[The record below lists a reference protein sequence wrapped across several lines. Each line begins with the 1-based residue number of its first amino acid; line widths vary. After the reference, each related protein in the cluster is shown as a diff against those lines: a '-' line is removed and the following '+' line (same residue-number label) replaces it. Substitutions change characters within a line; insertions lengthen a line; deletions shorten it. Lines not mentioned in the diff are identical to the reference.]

1 MARSPDPRLES
12 DDGSEGLVFNIQR
25 FSLQDG
31 PGIRTTV
38 FLKGCP
44 LRCAWCSNPESQAA
58 HPEIM
63 FRSQQCRADGACA
76 EVCEVGAIALI
87 DGAHHLDRERCTLCM
102 DCITAC
108 AAGALEITGQR
119 MRLEEVVEE
128 SCRDE
133 LFYKNSGGG
142 VTLSGG
148 EPLFQPEFSR
158 RFMEACKKRSIHTA
172 LDTSG
177 HASWENMKRVLEH
190 TDLVLFDLKHLSP
203 EKHLE
208 GTHVKNE
215 LILDN
220 LRRTSELAGARVW
233 IRIPLIP
240 GYNDSDAHL
249 GELARIAEE
258 MSAEKV
264 SLLGFHH
271 WGRSKYRALGREYPY
286 DENDA
291 LPQERLDAAK
301 RAIEAHGVEVTVD
314 H

>member
-1 MARSPDPRLES
+1 MARSPDPGLEP
-12 DDGSEGLVFNIQR
+12 DDGSEGVVFNIQR

-44 LRCAWCSNPESQAA
+44 LRCGWCSNPESQAS

-63 FRSQQCRADGACA
+63 FRSQQCRKSGACA
-76 EVCEVGAIALI
+76 EACEEGAITLI
-87 DGAHHLDRERCTLCM
+87 DGSPSLDRGRCTMCM
-102 DCITAC
+102 ECVEAC
-108 AAGALEITGQR
+108 PSGALEITGK
-119 MRLEEVVEE
+119 RLKLEDVVEE

-133 LFYKNSGGG
+133 PFYINSGGG

-158 RFMEACKKRSIHTA
+158 RFLEACKERSIHTA

-177 HASWENMKRVLEH
+177 HASWETLKRVLEH
-190 TDLVLFDLKHLSP
+190 TDLVLFDLKHLSA

-208 GTHVKNE
+208 GTQATND
-215 LILDN
+215 LILGN
-220 LRRTSELAGARVW
+220 LRKTFDYGEARVW
-233 IRIPLIP
+233 IRIPVIP
-240 GYNDSDAHL
+240 GYNDADPHL
-249 GELARIAEE
+249 EELALLAGE
-258 MSAEKV
+258 MPAEKV

-271 WGRSKYRALGREYPY
+271 WGRSKYRALGREYPH
-286 DENDA
+286 DETEV
-291 LPQERLDAAK
+291 LSKERLEAAK
-301 RAIEAHGVEVTVD
+301 TVMEAHGIEVTID

>member
-1 MARSPDPRLES
+1 MAGSLDPGLKP
-12 DDGSEGLVFNIQR
+12 DDGSEGVVFHIQR
-25 FSLQDG
+25 YSIQDG

-44 LRCAWCSNPESQAA
+44 LRCQWCSNPESQDL

-63 FRSQQCRADGACA
+63 FRSHQCRKSGACA
-76 EVCEVGAIALI
+76 EVCDVGAITLV
-87 DGAHHLDRERCTLCM
+87 DGMPRLDRGTCTMCL
-102 DCITAC
+102 DCVEAC
-108 AAGALEITGQR
+108 PSGALEVTGKR
-119 MRLEEVVEE
+119 MKLEYVVEE
-128 SCRDE
+128 ACRDE
-133 LFYKNSGGG
+133 LFYVNSGGG

-148 EPLFQPEFSR
+148 EPLVQPEFSR
-158 RFMEACKKRSIHTA
+158 RFLRACRERSIHTV

-177 HASWENMKRVLEH
+177 HASWELMERVLEH

-208 GTHVKNE
+208 GTQASND
-215 LILDN
+215 LILEN
-220 LRRTSELAGARVW
+220 LRRTLDSADRRVW

-240 GYNDSDAHL
+240 GYNDSTSHL
-249 GELARIAEE
+249 EELALAIGE

-271 WGRSKYRALGREYPY
+271 WGRSKYRALGREYSC
-286 DENDA
+286 DEVDPPSKTA
-291 LPQERLDAAK
+291 LELAK
-301 RAIEAHGVEVTVD
+301 TVMEARGLAVTID